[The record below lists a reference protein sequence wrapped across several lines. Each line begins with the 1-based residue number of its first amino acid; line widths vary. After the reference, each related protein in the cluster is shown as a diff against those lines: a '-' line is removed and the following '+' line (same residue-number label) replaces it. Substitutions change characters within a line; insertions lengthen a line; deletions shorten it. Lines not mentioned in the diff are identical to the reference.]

1 LGYIKISDD
10 RIEVYDDHIE
20 IKLTGRDLNGAD
32 GRDKGADGSILHFW
46 GKDVNVNGNEVL
58 GLVASYT
65 VWVKEPE
72 YVGKLAA
79 TIGADW
85 RDENGNISQSFT
97 GYNYMVTTKPR
108 VVFGHSVGP
117 DNYDEIMDV
126 KKVCELLQIENPA
139 DASESN

>member
-1 LGYIKISDD
+1 MGYIKISDD

-79 TIGADW
+79 TIVLTG
-85 RDENGNISQSFT
+85 GMKTVISVSHLPVIT
-97 GYNYMVTTKPR
+97 
-108 VVFGHSVGP
+108 
-117 DNYDEIMDV
+117 IW
-126 KKVCELLQIENPA
+126 
-139 DASESN
+139 